1 MNQNMKERNILY
13 MDKAPD
19 AYVEV
24 MEAVKPQGFNLWYW
38 DKMTEEEREEK
49 LPKVHYTINTTFRIK
64 RELMEKATS
73 LKMIQRTGVGINNI
87 DMDCANELNIPVAI
101 VPRGNGVAVA
111 EFEILQML
119 ALLRNL
125 RELEADTK
133 AGLWP
138 NFKYRDVSYELDGKT
153 LGFIGFGYIAREV
166 ARRALAFGVKVI
178 YFDLVRA
185 PEEVE
190 KEFNATYMS
199 KEDVLRNCDI
209 FCIMVPLVPENRNM
223 IAMNELKL
231 MKKNAII
238 CNCDRGYLINED
250 DLYTALT
257 TGMIAGAAIDT
268 WADEPVDQ
276 VIPMFRLKN
285 VIATPHASPGTID
298 TFRKCVTQALDNI
311 VRAETTGDPIDI
323 RGTAKK
329 PREVD

>member
-1 MNQNMKERNILY
+1 MSRNILY
-13 MDKAPD
+13 LDKAPD

-24 MEAVKPQGFNLWYW
+24 MESLKPDGFNIWYW
-38 DKMTEEEREEK
+38 DKMSEEEKEEK
-49 LPKVHYTINTTFRIK
+49 LSQAHYTINTTFRI
-64 RELMEKATS
+64 RRDLMEKAVS
-73 LKMIQRTGVGINNI
+73 LRMIQRTGVGVNNV
-87 DMDCANELNIPVAI
+87 DMECAEELGIPVGI

-125 RELEADTK
+125 RALEADTK

-153 LGFIGFGYIAREV
+153 IGFIGFGYIAREV
-166 ARRALAFGVKVI
+166 AKRALAFGVKVI

-190 KEFNATYMS
+190 AQFNAVYMS
-199 KEDVLRNCDI
+199 KEEVLKNCDI
-209 FCIMVPLVPENRNM
+209 FCIMVPLVPENKNM
-223 IAMNELKL
+223 IAMDELKL
-231 MKKNAII
+231 MKRNAII

-257 TGMIAGAAIDT
+257 TGMIMGAAIDT
-268 WADEPVDQ
+268 WADEPVTRDH
-276 VIPMFRLKN
+276 PLFRLEN

-298 TFRKCVTQALDNI
+298 TFRKCVKQAFDNI
-311 VRAETTGDPIDI
+311 ARAEKSGDPIDI
-323 RGTAKK
+323 KTKVK
-329 PREVD
+329 SPRIVD

>member
-1 MNQNMKERNILY
+1 MTRNILY
-13 MDKAPD
+13 LDKAPD

-24 MEAVKPQGFNLWYW
+24 LEKLKPDGFNIWYW
-38 DKMTEEEREEK
+38 DKMSEREKEEK
-49 LPKVHYTINTTFRIK
+49 LPLAHYTINTTFRIK
-64 RELMEKATS
+64 RDLMEKATS
-73 LKMIQRTGVGINNI
+73 LRMIQRTGVGVNNV
-87 DMDCANELNIPVAI
+87 DMECADELGIPVGI

-125 RELEADTK
+125 RALEADTK
-133 AGLWP
+133 AGRWP
-138 NFKYRDVSYELDGKT
+138 NFKYRDVSYELYGKT

-166 ARRALAFGVKVI
+166 AKRAMGFGVKII

-190 KEFNATYMS
+190 TLFSATYMS
-199 KEDVLRNCDI
+199 KEEVLKNCDI

-223 IAMNELKL
+223 IALPELKL

-257 TGMIAGAAIDT
+257 TGMIKGAAIDT
-268 WADEPVDQ
+268 WADEPVTRNHPLFQ
-276 VIPMFRLKN
+276 LEN

-298 TFRKCVTQALDNI
+298 TFYKCVKQALENI
-311 VRAETTGDPIDI
+311 VRAEQTGNPIDI
-323 RGTAKK
+323 KTKTK
-329 PREVD
+329 TPRITD